1 VANSN
6 QLIEKQEEDLTSFP
20 LSPAFNTKESRST
33 RRKEDFVLSTKEEI
47 VAFET
52 KKIYFYSKY
61 LKKGYSPNKGASIQ
75 FKLTKEKIM
84 SMIC

>member
-1 VANSN
+1 
-6 QLIEKQEEDLTSFP
+6 

-33 RRKEDFVLSTKEEI
+33 RRKEDLVLSTEEEI

-61 LKKGYSPNKGASIQ
+61 LKNGYDPNKGASVQ
-75 FKLTKEKIM
+75 FKFSKKKGV
-84 SMIC
+84 